1 MGTKLGAA
9 GINIVAAALTH
20 GKQESDAVL
29 ILRVEAE
36 VPEHLIAEINAALGA
51 ECEQLDMEA

>member
-1 MGTKLGAA
+1 M
-9 GINIVAAALTH
+9 AAALTY

-36 VPEHLIAEINAALGA
+36 VPESLIAEVNAALGA
-51 ECEQLDMEA
+51 QCEQLDMDA

>member
-1 MGTKLGAA
+1 M
-9 GINIVAAALTH
+9 AAAFTH

-36 VPEHLIAEINAALGA
+36 VPEHLIAEINATLGA
-51 ECEQLDMEA
+51 ECEQLNMEA